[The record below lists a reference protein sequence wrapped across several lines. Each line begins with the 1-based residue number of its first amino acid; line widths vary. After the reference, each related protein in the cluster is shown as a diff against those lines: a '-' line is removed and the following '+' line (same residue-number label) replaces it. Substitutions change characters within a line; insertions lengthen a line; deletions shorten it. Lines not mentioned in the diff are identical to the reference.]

1 MFAAPPD
8 IPASLFA
15 RLPDPLREA
24 DETHPWVAAQ
34 PRGGPSR
41 SLLEGPAFDREGM
54 LWCVDLPN
62 GRILRVSPEGDF
74 HVVKTYDGW
83 PNGLAIHRDG
93 RVFIADHKRGILIL
107 DPVSGRMETFL
118 ERFGVEPFKG
128 VNDLTFASNGDL
140 YFTDQG
146 LTGWQDPSG
155 RLFRHRAAGD
165 RLECLLEGIPSPNGL
180 VLTRDE
186 SAVLLAVT
194 RANAV
199 WRVPLTRQGPVKV
212 GTFIQLSGGGGPD
225 GLALD
230 AEGGLAVAH
239 VGMGSVWLFDARG
252 EPRGRIRSPLGA
264 YTTNLAYGGAGNASL
279 FITESESAVILRAEP
294 GIPGAPLFSHAPAE
308 D

>member
-1 MFAAPPD
+1 MFAPPPE
-8 IPASLFA
+8 IPAALFA
-15 RLPDPLREA
+15 RLPEA
-24 DETHPWVAAQ
+24 LKESDETHPWVAAQ
-34 PRGGPSR
+34 PKGGPSR
-41 SLLEGPAFDREGM
+41 SLLEGPAFDREGA

-62 GRILRVSPEGDF
+62 GRILKVSAEGAF

-93 RVFIADHKRGILIL
+93 RVFIADHKRGILVL
-107 DPVSGRMETFL
+107 DPVSGEITPFL

-146 LTGWQDPSG
+146 LTGWHDPSG
-155 RLFRHRAAGD
+155 RLFRWRAAED
-165 RLECLLEGIPSPNGL
+165 RLECLLDGIPSPNGL
-180 VLTRDE
+180 VLTLDE

-194 RANAV
+194 RANAI
-199 WRVPLTRQGPVKV
+199 WRVALTRDGVAKV

-230 AEGGLAVAH
+230 AEGGLVVAH
-239 VGMGSVWLFDARG
+239 VGMGSVWWFDARG
-252 EPRGRIRSPLGA
+252 EPKGRIRSPLGA
-264 YTTNLAYGGAGNASL
+264 YTTNVAFGGPENRSL
-279 FITESESAVILRAEP
+279 FITESESATLLRAEL
-294 GIPGAPLFSHAPAE
+294 GIPGRALFSHAAAE